1 MHKLPQLLRFPRI
14 YSLFCKLAKK
24 QNYEKILYLKSIK
37 KGQTILDLGANK
49 GIFSYLFAKLT
60 GAQGQVHCFEPITEN
75 LKSLKANV
83 SMFPWVEIHPFAV
96 GDKSGTAKMSYSLDD
111 LEKATLQPEL
121 YEDYSKFA
129 EINLIALDEYVTKKG
144 LTPVHFVKCDIEGYE
159 FKALKGMSSILAEFH
174 PQLSIEI
181 TISGEERKNI
191 FNFLLENGYDRFQ
204 KIEKNFPLF
213 DPKSD
218 IPNDSYFYLY
228 ATSSL
233 VA

>member
-1 MHKLPQLLRFPRI
+1 MHKLPQLLRFPKI

-49 GIFSYLFAKLT
+49 GIFSYLFANLT
-60 GAQGQVHCFEPITEN
+60 GAKGQVHCFEPIPEN

-96 GDKSGTAKMSYSLDD
+96 GDKNGTAKMSYSVDD
-111 LEKATLQPEL
+111 LEKATLQHEL
-121 YEDYSKFA
+121 HEDYSEFT
-129 EINLIALDEYVTKKG
+129 EINLIALDEYITKKD

-159 FKALKGMSSILAEFH
+159 LKALTGMSSILAQFH

-191 FNFLLENGYDRFQ
+191 FNYLLENGYDQFQ

>member
-1 MHKLPQLLRFPRI
+1 LG
-14 YSLFCKLAKK
+14 KK

-37 KGQTILDLGANK
+37 KGQTILDLGANR
-49 GIFSYLFAKLT
+49 GFFSYLFAKLT
-60 GAQGQVHCFEPITEN
+60 GAQGQVHCFEPIPEN

-96 GDKSGTAKMSYSLDD
+96 GDKNGTAKMSYSVDD
-111 LEKATLQPEL
+111 LEKATLQHEL
-121 YEDYSKFA
+121 CENHNELV
-129 EINLIALDEYVTKKG
+129 EINLIELNEYLTKKD

-159 FKALKGMSSILAEFH
+159 LKALTGMSSILRAFH

-181 TISGEERKNI
+181 TVLGDERKNI
-191 FNFLLENGYDRFQ
+191 FKFLLDNGYDQFQ
-204 KIEKNFPLF
+204 KIEKNFPFF
-213 DPKSD
+213 DPESE

-228 ATSSL
+228 ATSTL